1 MDSLTMRETLYIT
14 NSNAKHHLRFM
25 EWEAYRYLVF
35 GKDRRLIQEAFGSI
49 GTAWTKWSDNYQT
62 YRKKNQKN
70 PAAKA
75 LHDIHLKLVNGEIE
89 TLDVFYDRLRGEVT
103 HRKLGK
109 ALVAA
114 KERQA
119 KKAATKEAYAAK
131 GEAFIDNNRLVSMTM
146 KAAVASVHTGIGE
159 PLITELLEGL
169 VSKCSKVPL
178 SADEMNTLR
187 SIFAKKRTAMEQS
200 ISEGEAAILRNDN
213 KKLAK
218 DAFHLYGL
226 CKLNCEVGD
235 TWELSQA
242 KLLKELGAGKATALP
257 AVKLL
262 HKLGLIETYEK
273 GKQGTVNPKAT
284 IYRRLR

>member
-1 MDSLTMRETLYIT
+1 MDSLIMHETLYIT

-49 GTAWTKWSDNYQT
+49 GTSWTRWSDNYQT

-70 PAAKA
+70 PAAEA
-75 LHDIHLKLVNGEIE
+75 LHDIHLALVNGEVK

-103 HRKLGK
+103 HRKRGK

-131 GEAFIDNNRLVSMTM
+131 GDAFIDNNRLVSMTM

-169 VSKCSKVPL
+169 VSQCSKVPL
-178 SADEMNTLR
+178 SANEMKTLR
-187 SIFAKKRTAMEQS
+187 SIFTKKRTAMEQS
-200 ISEGEAAILRNDN
+200 ISESEAAILRNDN

-226 CKLNCEVGD
+226 CKLYCEVGD

>member
-1 MDSLTMRETLYIT
+1 MHETLYIT
-14 NSNAKHHLRFM
+14 NSNAKHHLRFI

-35 GKDRRLIQEAFGSI
+35 GKDLRLIQEAFGSI
-49 GTAWTKWSDNYQT
+49 GTSWTRWSDNYQT
-62 YRKKNQKN
+62 YRKRNQKN

-75 LHDIHLKLVNGEIE
+75 LHDIHLKLVSGEIKA
-89 TLDVFYDRLRGEVT
+89 LDVFYDRLRGDVT

>member
-1 MDSLTMRETLYIT
+1 MDWLVMHETLYIT

-49 GTAWTKWSDNYQT
+49 GTSWTRWSDNYQT
-62 YRKKNQKN
+62 YRKRNQKN
-70 PAAKA
+70 PAAEA
-75 LHDIHLKLVNGEIE
+75 LHDIHLKLVNGEIKA
-89 TLDVFYDRLRGEVT
+89 LDVFYDRLRGEVT
-103 HRKLGK
+103 HRKRGK

-146 KAAVASVHTGIGE
+146 KAAVASVHTGMGE

-169 VSKCSKVPL
+169 VSQCSKVPL
-178 SADEMNTLR
+178 SEDEMKTLR
-187 SIFAKKRTAMEQS
+187 SIFTKKRTAMEQS

-273 GKQGTVNPKAT
+273 GKQGTVSPKAT

>member
-1 MDSLTMRETLYIT
+1 MDSLIMHETLYIT

-49 GTAWTKWSDNYQT
+49 GTSWTRWSDNYQT

-70 PAAKA
+70 PAAEA
-75 LHDIHLKLVNGEIE
+75 LHDIHLALVNGEVK

-103 HRKLGK
+103 HRKRGK

-146 KAAVASVHTGIGE
+146 KAAVASVHTGMGE

-169 VSKCSKVPL
+169 VSQCSKVPL
-178 SADEMNTLR
+178 SANEMKTLR
-187 SIFAKKRTAMEQS
+187 SIFTKKRTAMEQS

-226 CKLNCEVGD
+226 CKLYCEVGD

-273 GKQGTVNPKAT
+273 GKQGTVSPKAT

>member
-1 MDSLTMRETLYIT
+1 MDSLIMRETLYIT
-14 NSNAKHHLRFM
+14 NSNAKHHLRFI

-49 GTAWTKWSDNYQT
+49 GTSWTRWSDNYQT

-70 PAAKA
+70 PAAEA
-75 LHDIHLKLVNGEIE
+75 LHDIHLALVNGEVK

-103 HRKLGK
+103 HRKRGK

-146 KAAVASVHTGIGE
+146 KAAVASVHTGMGE

-169 VSKCSKVPL
+169 VSQCSKVPL
-178 SADEMNTLR
+178 SANEMKTLR
-187 SIFAKKRTAMEQS
+187 SIFTKKRTAMEQS

>member
-1 MDSLTMRETLYIT
+1 MDSLIMRETLYIT
-14 NSNAKHHLRFM
+14 NSNAKHHLRFI

-35 GKDRRLIQEAFGSI
+35 GKDRRLIQEACGSI
-49 GTAWTKWSDNYQT
+49 GTSWTRWSDNYQT
-62 YRKKNQKN
+62 YRKRNQKN
-70 PAAKA
+70 PAAEA
-75 LHDIHLKLVNGEIE
+75 LHDIHLKLVNGEIKA
-89 TLDVFYDRLRGEVT
+89 LDVFYDRLRGEVT
-103 HRKLGK
+103 HRKRGK

-169 VSKCSKVPL
+169 VSQCSKMPL
-178 SADEMNTLR
+178 SEDEMKTLR

-273 GKQGTVNPKAT
+273 GKQGTVSPKAT

>member
-1 MDSLTMRETLYIT
+1 MDSLIMRETLYIT

-49 GTAWTKWSDNYQT
+49 GTSWTRWSDNYQT
-62 YRKKNQKN
+62 YRKRNQKN
-70 PAAKA
+70 PAAEA
-75 LHDIHLKLVNGEIE
+75 LHDIHLKLVNGEIKA
-89 TLDVFYDRLRGEVT
+89 LDVFYDRLRGEVT
-103 HRKLGK
+103 HRKRGK

-119 KKAATKEAYAAK
+119 KKAATKEAYAAN

-146 KAAVASVHTGIGE
+146 KAAVASVHTGMGE

-169 VSKCSKVPL
+169 VSQCSKVPL
-178 SADEMNTLR
+178 SANEMKTLR
-187 SIFAKKRTAMEQS
+187 SIFTKKRTAMEQS

>member
-1 MDSLTMRETLYIT
+1 MDSLVMHETLYIT
-14 NSNAKHHLRFM
+14 NTNAKHHLRFM

-49 GTAWTKWSDNYQT
+49 GTSWTKWSDNYQT

-70 PAAKA
+70 PAAEA
-75 LHDIHLKLVNGEIE
+75 LHDIHLKLVNGEIK

-103 HRKLGK
+103 HRKRGK

-146 KAAVASVHTGIGE
+146 KAAVASVHTGMGE

-169 VSKCSKVPL
+169 VSQCSKVPL
-178 SADEMNTLR
+178 SADEMKTLR
-187 SIFAKKRTAMEQS
+187 SIFTKKRTAMEQS

-273 GKQGTVNPKAT
+273 GKQGTVSPKAT
-284 IYRRLR
+284 IYRRLC

>member
-1 MDSLTMRETLYIT
+1 MHETLYIT

-49 GTAWTKWSDNYQT
+49 GTSWTRWSDNYQT

-70 PAAKA
+70 PAAEA
-75 LHDIHLKLVNGEIE
+75 LHDIHLALVNGEVK

-103 HRKLGK
+103 HRKRGK

-119 KKAATKEAYAAK
+119 KKAATKEAYAAN
-131 GEAFIDNNRLVSMTM
+131 GDACIDNNRLVSMTM
-146 KAAVASVHTGIGE
+146 KAAVASVHTGMGE

-169 VSKCSKVPL
+169 VSQCSKVPL
-178 SADEMNTLR
+178 SANEMKTLR
-187 SIFAKKRTAMEQS
+187 SIFTKKRTAMEQS
-200 ISEGEAAILRNDN
+200 ISESEAAILRNDN

>member
-1 MDSLTMRETLYIT
+1 MYETLYIT

-49 GTAWTKWSDNYQT
+49 GTSWTRWSDNYQT
-62 YRKKNQKN
+62 YRKRNQKN
-70 PAAKA
+70 PVAKA
-75 LHDIHLKLVNGEIE
+75 LHDIHLKLVNGEIK

-103 HRKLGK
+103 HRKRGK

-146 KAAVASVHTGIGE
+146 RAAVASVHMGIDE
-159 PLITELLEGL
+159 PLITELLEGF
-169 VSKCSKVPL
+169 VSKCSKAPL
-178 SADEMNTLR
+178 SADEMKTLR

>member
-1 MDSLTMRETLYIT
+1 MRETLYIT
-14 NSNAKHHLRFM
+14 NSNAKHHLRFI
-25 EWEAYRYLVF
+25 EWEAYLYLVF

-49 GTAWTKWSDNYQT
+49 GTSWTRWSDNYQT
-62 YRKKNQKN
+62 YLKRNQKN
-70 PAAKA
+70 PAAEA
-75 LHDIHLKLVNGEIE
+75 LHDIHLKLVNGEIKA
-89 TLDVFYDRLRGEVT
+89 LDVFYDRLRGEVT
-103 HRKLGK
+103 HRKRGK

-169 VSKCSKVPL
+169 VSQCSKVPL
-178 SADEMNTLR
+178 SEDEMKTLR

-273 GKQGTVNPKAT
+273 GKQGTVSPKAT

>member
-1 MDSLTMRETLYIT
+1 MDSLIMRETLYIT
-14 NSNAKHHLRFM
+14 NSNAKHHLRFI

-49 GTAWTKWSDNYQT
+49 GTSWTRWSDNYQT
-62 YRKKNQKN
+62 YRKRNQKN

-169 VSKCSKVPL
+169 VSQCSKVPL
-178 SADEMNTLR
+178 SEDEMKTLR
-187 SIFAKKRTAMEQS
+187 SIFTKKRTAMEQS

>member
-1 MDSLTMRETLYIT
+1 MDSLLMRETLYIT
-14 NSNAKHHLRFM
+14 NTNAKHYLRFI

-49 GTAWTKWSDNYQT
+49 GTSWTKWSDNYQT

-70 PAAKA
+70 PAAEA
-75 LHDIHLKLVNGEIE
+75 LHDIHLKLVNGEIK

-103 HRKLGK
+103 HRKRGK

-146 KAAVASVHTGIGE
+146 RAAVASVHTGIGE

-169 VSKCSKVPL
+169 VFHCSKVPL
-178 SADEMNTLR
+178 SEDEMKALR
-187 SIFAKKRTAMEQS
+187 SIFTKKRTAMEQS

-226 CKLNCEVGD
+226 CKLYCEVGD

-262 HKLGLIETYEK
+262 HKLGLIETYEN
-273 GKQGTVNPKAT
+273 GKQGTVNPRAT

>member
-1 MDSLTMRETLYIT
+1 MDSLIMHETLYIT

-49 GTAWTKWSDNYQT
+49 GTSWTRWSDTYQT

-75 LHDIHLKLVNGEIE
+75 LHDIHLKLVSGEIKA
-89 TLDVFYDRLRGEVT
+89 LDVFYDRLRGEVT
-103 HRKLGK
+103 HRKRGK

-119 KKAATKEAYAAK
+119 KKASTKEAYAAK

>member
-1 MDSLTMRETLYIT
+1 MDSLIMRETLYIA

-75 LHDIHLKLVNGEIE
+75 LHDIHLKLVSGEIKA
-89 TLDVFYDRLRGEVT
+89 LDVFYDRLRGEVT
-103 HRKLGK
+103 HRKRGK

>member
-1 MDSLTMRETLYIT
+1 MDWLVMHETLYIT

-49 GTAWTKWSDNYQT
+49 GTSWTRWSDNYQT

-70 PAAKA
+70 PAAEA
-75 LHDIHLKLVNGEIE
+75 LHDIHLALVNGEVK

-103 HRKLGK
+103 HRKRGK

-159 PLITELLEGL
+159 PLITEILEGL
-169 VSKCSKVPL
+169 VSQCSKVPL
-178 SADEMNTLR
+178 SEDEMKTLR
-187 SIFAKKRTAMEQS
+187 SIFTKKRTAMEQS

>member
-1 MDSLTMRETLYIT
+1 MDSLIMRETLYIT

-70 PAAKA
+70 PAAEA

-159 PLITELLEGL
+159 PLITDLLEGL
-169 VSKCSKVPL
+169 VSQCSKVPL
-178 SADEMNTLR
+178 SEDEMKTLR

-273 GKQGTVNPKAT
+273 GKQGTVSPKAT

>member
-1 MDSLTMRETLYIT
+1 MDSLIMRETLYIT
-14 NSNAKHHLRFM
+14 NSNAKHHLRFI

-49 GTAWTKWSDNYQT
+49 GTSWTRWSDNYQT

-70 PAAKA
+70 PAAEA
-75 LHDIHLKLVNGEIE
+75 LHDIHLTLVNGEVK

-103 HRKLGK
+103 HRKRGK

-169 VSKCSKVPL
+169 VSQCSKVPL
-178 SADEMNTLR
+178 SANEMKTLR
-187 SIFAKKRTAMEQS
+187 SIFTKKRTAMEQS

-273 GKQGTVNPKAT
+273 GKQGTVSPKAT

>member
-1 MDSLTMRETLYIT
+1 MDSLIMHETLYIT
-14 NSNAKHHLRFM
+14 NSNAKHHLRFI

-49 GTAWTKWSDNYQT
+49 GTSWTRWSDTYQT
-62 YRKKNQKN
+62 YRKRNQKN
-70 PAAKA
+70 PAAEA

-159 PLITELLEGL
+159 PLITELLEEF
-169 VSKCSKVPL
+169 VSKCSKAPL
-178 SADEMNTLR
+178 SADEMKTLR
-187 SIFAKKRTAMEQS
+187 SIFTNKRTAMEQS

-273 GKQGTVNPKAT
+273 GKQGTVSPKAT

>member
-1 MDSLTMRETLYIT
+1 MDSLIMHETLYIT
-14 NSNAKHHLRFM
+14 NSNAKHHLRFI

-49 GTAWTKWSDNYQT
+49 GTSWTRWSDTYQT
-62 YRKKNQKN
+62 YRKRNQKN

-159 PLITELLEGL
+159 PLITDLLEGL
-169 VSKCSKVPL
+169 VSQCSKVPL
-178 SADEMNTLR
+178 SEDEMKTLR

-273 GKQGTVNPKAT
+273 GKQGTVSPKAT

>member
-1 MDSLTMRETLYIT
+1 MDSLIMRETLYIT

-49 GTAWTKWSDNYQT
+49 GTSWTRWSDTYQT
-62 YRKKNQKN
+62 YRKRNQKN

-103 HRKLGK
+103 HRKRGK

-146 KAAVASVHTGIGE
+146 KAAVASVHTGMGE

-169 VSKCSKVPL
+169 VSQCSKVPL
-178 SADEMNTLR
+178 SANEMKTLR
-187 SIFAKKRTAMEQS
+187 SIFTKKRTAMEQS

>member
-1 MDSLTMRETLYIT
+1 MRETLYIT
-14 NSNAKHHLRFM
+14 NTNAKHYLRFI

-49 GTAWTKWSDNYQT
+49 GTSWTKWSDNYQT

-70 PAAKA
+70 PAAEA
-75 LHDIHLKLVNGEIE
+75 LHDIHLKLVNGEIK

-103 HRKLGK
+103 HRKRGK

-119 KKAATKEAYAAK
+119 KKAATKEAYGAK
-131 GEAFIDNNRLVSMTM
+131 GEAFIDNNRLVSVTM

-169 VSKCSKVPL
+169 VSHCSKVPL
-178 SADEMNTLR
+178 SEDEMNALR
-187 SIFAKKRTAMEQS
+187 SIFTKKRTAMEQS

-226 CKLNCEVGD
+226 CKLYCEVGD

-262 HKLGLIETYEK
+262 HKLGLIETYEN
-273 GKQGTVNPKAT
+273 GKQGTVNPRAT

>member
-1 MDSLTMRETLYIT
+1 MRETLYIT
-14 NSNAKHHLRFM
+14 NNNAKHHLRFM

-49 GTAWTKWSDNYQT
+49 GTSWTRWSDNYQT
-62 YRKKNQKN
+62 YRKRNQKN
-70 PAAKA
+70 PAAEA
-75 LHDIHLKLVNGEIE
+75 LHDIHLKLVNGEIKA
-89 TLDVFYDRLRGEVT
+89 LDVFYDRLRGEVT
-103 HRKLGK
+103 HRKRGK

-169 VSKCSKVPL
+169 VSQCSKVPL
-178 SADEMNTLR
+178 SEDEMKTLR
-187 SIFAKKRTAMEQS
+187 SIFTKKRTAMEQS

-273 GKQGTVNPKAT
+273 GKQGTVSPKAT

>member
-1 MDSLTMRETLYIT
+1 MDSLIMRETLYIT
-14 NSNAKHHLRFM
+14 NSNAKHHLRFI

-49 GTAWTKWSDNYQT
+49 GTSWTKWSDNYQT

-70 PAAKA
+70 PAAEA
-75 LHDIHLKLVNGEIE
+75 LHDIHLALVNGEVK

-103 HRKLGK
+103 HRKRGK

-131 GEAFIDNNRLVSMTM
+131 GEASIDNNRLVSMTM
-146 KAAVASVHTGIGE
+146 KAAVASVHTGMGE

-169 VSKCSKVPL
+169 VSQCSKVPL
-178 SADEMNTLR
+178 SANEMKTLR
-187 SIFAKKRTAMEQS
+187 SIFTKKRTAMEQS

-226 CKLNCEVGD
+226 CKLNCDVGD

>member
-1 MDSLTMRETLYIT
+1 MDSLIMRETLYIT
-14 NSNAKHHLRFM
+14 NSNAKHHLRFI

-49 GTAWTKWSDNYQT
+49 GTSWTRWSDTYQT
-62 YRKKNQKN
+62 YRKRNQKN

-103 HRKLGK
+103 HRKRGK

-131 GEAFIDNNRLVSMTM
+131 GDAFIDNNRLVSMTM
-146 KAAVASVHTGIGE
+146 KAAVASVHTGMGE

-169 VSKCSKVPL
+169 VSQCSKVPL
-178 SADEMNTLR
+178 SANEMKTLR
-187 SIFAKKRTAMEQS
+187 SIFTKKRTAMEQS

>member
-1 MDSLTMRETLYIT
+1 MDSLIMHETLYIT

-49 GTAWTKWSDNYQT
+49 GTAWTRWSDTYQT
-62 YRKKNQKN
+62 YRKKNEKN
-70 PAAKA
+70 PAAEA
-75 LHDIHLKLVNGEIE
+75 LHDIHLKLVNGEIK

-103 HRKLGK
+103 HRKRGK

-119 KKAATKEAYAAK
+119 KKSATREAYAAK
-131 GEAFIDNNRLVSMTM
+131 GEAFVDNNRLVSMTM
-146 KAAVASVHTGIGE
+146 KAAVASVHTGIVE
-159 PLITELLEGL
+159 PLITEILEGL
-169 VSKCSKVPL
+169 ISQCSKVPL
-178 SADEMNTLR
+178 SANEMKTLR
-187 SIFAKKRTAMEQS
+187 SIFTKKRTAMEQS
-200 ISEGEAAILRNDN
+200 ISEGEAAILRNHN

>member
-1 MDSLTMRETLYIT
+1 MDSLIMHETLYIT
-14 NSNAKHHLRFM
+14 NSNAKHHLRFI

-35 GKDRRLIQEAFGSI
+35 GKDRRRIQEAFGSI
-49 GTAWTKWSDNYQT
+49 GTSWTRWSNTYQT

-70 PAAKA
+70 PAAEA
-75 LHDIHLKLVNGEIE
+75 LHDIHLALVNGEVK

-103 HRKLGK
+103 HRKRGK

-187 SIFAKKRTAMEQS
+187 SIFVKKRTAMEQS

>member
-1 MDSLTMRETLYIT
+1 MDSLIMRETLYIT
-14 NSNAKHHLRFM
+14 NSNAKHHLRFI

-49 GTAWTKWSDNYQT
+49 GTSWTRWSDTYQT
-62 YRKKNQKN
+62 YRKRNQKN

-75 LHDIHLKLVNGEIE
+75 LHDIHLALVNGEVK

-103 HRKLGK
+103 HRKRGK

-131 GEAFIDNNRLVSMTM
+131 GDAFIDNNRLVSMTM

-159 PLITELLEGL
+159 PLITDLLEGL
-169 VSKCSKVPL
+169 VSQCSKVPL
-178 SADEMNTLR
+178 SEDEMKTLR
-187 SIFAKKRTAMEQS
+187 SIFTKKRTAMEQS

>member
-1 MDSLTMRETLYIT
+1 MDSLIMRETLYIT

-49 GTAWTKWSDNYQT
+49 GTSWTRWSDNYQT
-62 YRKKNQKN
+62 YRKRNQKN
-70 PAAKA
+70 PAAEA
-75 LHDIHLKLVNGEIE
+75 LHDIHLKLVNGEIKA
-89 TLDVFYDRLRGEVT
+89 LDVFYDRLRGEVT
-103 HRKLGK
+103 HRKRGK

-169 VSKCSKVPL
+169 VSQCSKVPL
-178 SADEMNTLR
+178 SEDEMKTLR
-187 SIFAKKRTAMEQS
+187 SIFTKKRTAMEQS

>member
-1 MDSLTMRETLYIT
+1 MDSLIMHETLYIT

-49 GTAWTKWSDNYQT
+49 GTSWTRWSDTYQT
-62 YRKKNQKN
+62 YRKRNHKN
-70 PAAKA
+70 PAAEA

-131 GEAFIDNNRLVSMTM
+131 GEAFIDNNRFVSMTM
-146 KAAVASVHTGIGE
+146 KAAVASVHTGMGE

-169 VSKCSKVPL
+169 VSQCSKVPL
-178 SADEMNTLR
+178 SANEMKTLR
-187 SIFAKKRTAMEQS
+187 SIFTKKRTAMEQS

>member
-1 MDSLTMRETLYIT
+1 MDWLVMHETLYIT

-49 GTAWTKWSDNYQT
+49 GTSWTRWSDNYQT
-62 YRKKNQKN
+62 YRKRNQKN
-70 PAAKA
+70 PAAEA
-75 LHDIHLKLVNGEIE
+75 LHDIHLKLVNGEIK
-89 TLDVFYDRLRGEVT
+89 TLDVFYDRLRNDVT

-169 VSKCSKVPL
+169 VSNCSKAPL
-178 SADEMNTLR
+178 SADEMKTLR

-273 GKQGTVNPKAT
+273 GKQGTVSPKAT

>member
-1 MDSLTMRETLYIT
+1 MDSLIMHETLYIT
-14 NSNAKHHLRFM
+14 NSNAKHHLRFI

-75 LHDIHLKLVNGEIE
+75 LHDIHLKLVSGEIKA
-89 TLDVFYDRLRGEVT
+89 LDVFYDRLRGEVT
-103 HRKLGK
+103 HRKRGK

>member
-1 MDSLTMRETLYIT
+1 MDSLIMHETLYIT
-14 NSNAKHHLRFM
+14 NTNAKHYLRFI

-35 GKDRRLIQEAFGSI
+35 GRDRRLIQEAFGSI
-49 GTAWTKWSDNYQT
+49 GTSWTKWSDNYQT

-75 LHDIHLKLVNGEIE
+75 LHDIHLKLVNGEKK
-89 TLDVFYDRLRGEVT
+89 TLDVFYDRLRGEVI
-103 HRKLGK
+103 HRKRGK

-131 GEAFIDNNRLVSMTM
+131 GEAFVDNNRLVSRTM
-146 KAAVASVHTGIGE
+146 RAAVASVHTGMGE

-169 VSKCSKVPL
+169 VSQCSKVPL
-178 SADEMNTLR
+178 SEDEMKTLR

-273 GKQGTVNPKAT
+273 GKRGTVNPKAT

>member
-1 MDSLTMRETLYIT
+1 MDSLIMHETLYIT
-14 NSNAKHHLRFM
+14 NSNAKHHLRFI
-25 EWEAYRYLVF
+25 EWEAYHYLVF

-75 LHDIHLKLVNGEIE
+75 LHDIHLKLVSGEIKA
-89 TLDVFYDRLRGEVT
+89 LDVFYDRLRGEVT
-103 HRKLGK
+103 HRKRGK

-119 KKAATKEAYAAK
+119 KKASTKEAYAAK

-273 GKQGTVNPKAT
+273 GKQGTVSPKAT

>member
-1 MDSLTMRETLYIT
+1 MDSLIMRETLYIA

-70 PAAKA
+70 PAAEA
-75 LHDIHLKLVNGEIE
+75 LNDIHIKLVNGEIE

-159 PLITELLEGL
+159 PLITDLLEGL
-169 VSKCSKVPL
+169 VSQCSKVPL
-178 SADEMNTLR
+178 SEDEMKTLR

-273 GKQGTVNPKAT
+273 GKQGTVSPKAT

>member
-1 MDSLTMRETLYIT
+1 MDSLIMRETLYIT

-35 GKDRRLIQEAFGSI
+35 GKDRRLIEEAFGSI
-49 GTAWTKWSDNYQT
+49 GTSWTRWSDNYQT

-70 PAAKA
+70 PAAEA
-75 LHDIHLKLVNGEIE
+75 LHDIHLALVNGEVK

-103 HRKLGK
+103 HRKRGK

-146 KAAVASVHTGIGE
+146 KAAVASVHTGMGE

-169 VSKCSKVPL
+169 VSQCSKVPL
-178 SADEMNTLR
+178 SANEMKTLR
-187 SIFAKKRTAMEQS
+187 SIFTKKRTAMEQS

-226 CKLNCEVGD
+226 CKLYCEVGD

-273 GKQGTVNPKAT
+273 GKQGTVSPKAT